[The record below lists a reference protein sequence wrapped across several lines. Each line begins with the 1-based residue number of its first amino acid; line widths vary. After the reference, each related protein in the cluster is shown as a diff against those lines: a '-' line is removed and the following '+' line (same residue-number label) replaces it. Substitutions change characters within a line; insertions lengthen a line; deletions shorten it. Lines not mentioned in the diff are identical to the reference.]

1 MFWSDIGLLV
11 VVVVISGIIVVGMVI
26 ATGVEQ
32 GWPLHIFLFL
42 EQKLKLN
49 QIII

>member
-11 VVVVISGIIVVGMVI
+11 VVVVVSGNEVVDVVIV
-26 ATGVEQ
+26 AGVEQ
-32 GWPLHIFLFL
+32 GCPLHIFLFL

-49 QIII
+49 RIII

>member
-11 VVVVISGIIVVGMVI
+11 VEGVISEILVVGVII

-49 QIII
+49 

>member
-1 MFWSDIGLLV
+1 MFWSNIGLLV
-11 VVVVISGIIVVGMVI
+11 VVVVISGNVEVGVVIVD
-26 ATGVEQ
+26 GVEQ